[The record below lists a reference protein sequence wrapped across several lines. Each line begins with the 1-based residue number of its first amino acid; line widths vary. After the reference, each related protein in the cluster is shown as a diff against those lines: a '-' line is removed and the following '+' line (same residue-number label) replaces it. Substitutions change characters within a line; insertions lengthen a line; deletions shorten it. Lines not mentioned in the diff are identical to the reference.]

1 MLSEISQRKTNIV
14 RYYLS
19 CEILKMQQTSDYNR
33 KKKVTDSQDIKN
45 KLVVT
50 SGEWKRKEKGM
61 KRRKLLCV
69 K

>member
-1 MLSEISQRKTNIV
+1 
-14 RYYLS
+14 
-19 CEILKMQQTSDYNR
+19 MQQTSDYNR